1 MANDHLQ
8 QQAKRPLLGL
18 LWGVLFRPR
27 KTFAYLKDNRRKAW
41 WLPAILILALTI
53 APLLVGSAVAGRQ
66 TFDPAMMGPEG
77 SSRVYGPGPVV
88 VVEGGIGAEEPPSSS
103 SPSQSAGPGLFRI
116 AGAIP
121 GAILGWLIWGV
132 ALYSAS
138 VFLGRSSGFRQMARL
153 AVWAWM
159 PYAVRGL
166 VQTIYILVSGNQIV
180 NAGLSGFV
188 IDKNS
193 PSLMPVGPGT
203 MVLAS
208 ALGRIDLYL
217 FWNLAL
223 FTLGLMAF
231 TNLPRKKALVAVLVI
246 WSVLTLL
253 GVIPA
258 MLGGIF
264 G

>member
-27 KTFAYLKDNRRKAW
+27 KTFAYLKDNRKKAW
-41 WLPAILILALTI
+41 WLPAILILTLAI
-53 APLLVGSAVAGRQ
+53 APLLAGSAVASRQ
-66 TFDPAMMGPEG
+66 AIDPALMGPEG
-77 SSRVYGPGPVV
+77 SGRVYGPGPVV
-88 VVEGGIGAEEPPSSS
+88 VVEGGTGAVEPPPPSSS
-103 SPSQSAGPGLFRI
+103 QPAGPGFFRI
-116 AGAIP
+116 VGAIP

-138 VFLGRSSGFRQMARL
+138 VFLGRSSGFGHMFRL
-153 AVWAWM
+153 VVWAWM

-166 VQTIYILVSGNQIV
+166 VQTIYILASGNQIV

-193 PSLMPVGPGT
+193 PSMMPVGPGT

-246 WSVLTLL
+246 WGVLTLL

>member
-8 QQAKRPLLGL
+8 QQAKRSLPGL

-27 KTFAYLKDNRRKAW
+27 KTFSYLKDNRKKAW
-41 WLPAILILALTI
+41 WLPAILILALTL
-53 APLLVGSAVAGRQ
+53 APLLAGSAVASRQ
-66 TFDPAMMGPEG
+66 DVAPVMMGPEG
-77 SSRVYGPGPVV
+77 SSRVYGGPGPVV
-88 VVEGGIGAEEPPSSS
+88 VVEEPPPPVSR
-103 SPSQSAGPGLFRI
+103 PAGPGFFRI
-116 AGAIP
+116 VGAIP

-138 VFLGRSSGFRQMARL
+138 VFLGRSSGFRPMVRL
-153 AVWAWM
+153 AIWAWM

-166 VQTIYILVSGNQIV
+166 VQTIYILATGNQIV

-188 IDKNS
+188 IDKS
-193 PSLMPVGPGT
+193 APSLMPVGPGT
-203 MVLAS
+203 MALAS

-223 FTLGLMAF
+223 FTVGLMAF
-231 TNLPRKKALVAVLVI
+231 TNLPRKKALIAVLVI
-246 WSVLTLL
+246 WGVLTLL

-258 MLGGIF
+258 MLGGVL